1 MCDRLSFGFHN
12 PNHAAALACALLPL
26 CWGWRR
32 GVWLGRIIAATLF
45 IAIVLTQSR
54 TGLIVAALEWAAW
67 WAMRRENCG
76 FQILDFRRRMGF
88 RSERTVLRSRSL
100 ALLGKL
106 AVAAIAL
113 GLSLWWLWPRLSLDG
128 SILNRPKIWL
138 AGLRLFAAN
147 HDGVG
152 LGNSGA
158 LVSAF
163 LLPDAVPDVRTL
175 ISSHLTLLAEFGW
188 LAAWAWTAF
197 VMLALSGLRQR
208 PRLGIAF
215 AGLVLS
221 AFVSTVF
228 DWSVLFD
235 FSAQGGLG
243 WTNWALS
250 WMTFAMF
257 IAIGIRIL
265 LATATMRR
273 VVCASVFSALLA
285 CSLLLVPHGDVL
297 RIENG
302 YAMSGE
308 APRTLVLYDETRP
321 LRSVRHLL
329 GGRFVAPVRG
339 VSRFPNDIDWT
350 AIESVVLLGGCR
362 EWNYLIEERGV
373 AVSCPDE

>member
-32 GVWLGRIIAATLF
+32 GAWLGRIIATTLF

-54 TGLIVAALEWAAW
+54 TGLIVAALQWATW
-67 WAMRRENCG
+67 WSLRSENG
-76 FQILDFRRRMGF
+76 GSQILDFRRRMGF
-88 RSERTVLRSRSL
+88 RSEWTVLRSRSL

-106 AVAAIAL
+106 AVVAITV
-113 GLSLWWLWPRLSLDG
+113 GVSLWWVWPRLAIDG

-147 HDGVG
+147 PDGVG

-158 LVSAF
+158 IVSAF
-163 LLPDAVPDVRTL
+163 LLPDAVPDVRTM
-175 ISSHLTLLAEFGW
+175 ISLHLTLLVEFGW
-188 LAAWAWTAF
+188 LIGWSWTAF
-197 VMLALSGLRQR
+197 VMVALSGLRQR

-250 WMTFAMF
+250 WMTFALF
-257 IAIGIRIL
+257 LAIGIRIL
-265 LATATMRR
+265 LATAIMRR
-273 VVCASVFSALLA
+273 VICASVLSALLVCA
-285 CSLLLVPHGDVL
+285 LLFVPHCDVP

-308 APRTLVLYDETRP
+308 ASRTLVLYDETRT
-321 LRSVRHLL
+321 LRSVR
-329 GGRFVAPVRG
+329 
-339 VSRFPNDIDWT
+339 
-350 AIESVVLLGGCR
+350 
-362 EWNYLIEERGV
+362 
-373 AVSCPDE
+373 

>member
-1 MCDRLSFGFHN
+1 MCDRPSFGFNN

-32 GVWLGRIIAATLF
+32 GIWLGRIIATTLF

-67 WAMRRENCG
+67 WAMRRENGG
-76 FQILDFRRRMGF
+76 FQILDFRRRIGF
-88 RSERTVLRSRSL
+88 RIGIAVFSSL
-100 ALLGKL
+100 SPAWLGKL
-106 AVAAIAL
+106 AVVAIAV
-113 GLSLWWLWPRLSLDG
+113 GLSLWWLWPRLAIDG
-128 SILNRPKIWL
+128 SILNRPEIWL

-147 HDGVG
+147 PAGVG
-152 LGNSGA
+152 HGNSGA

-163 LLPDAVPDVRTL
+163 LLPDSIPNVRTL

-188 LAAWAWTAF
+188 LAGWAWAAF

-208 PRLGIAF
+208 PRIGIAF

-221 AFVSTVF
+221 AGAATVF

-235 FSAQGGLG
+235 SAAHGGLG
-243 WTNWALS
+243 WANRALS
-250 WMTFAMF
+250 WMTFALF

-273 VVCASVFSALLA
+273 VVCASVLSALLV
-285 CSLLLVPHGDVL
+285 CSLLLVPHGDVP

-302 YAMSGE
+302 YAMLGE
-308 APRTLVLYDETRP
+308 ASRTLVLYDETRA
-321 LRSVRHLL
+321 LRSVRQLL

-350 AIESVVLLGGCR
+350 AIESVILIGDCR
-362 EWNYLIEERGV
+362 EWDYLVEGKGI
-373 AVSCPDE
+373 AVSHLDE